1 MNFGSL
7 SILVPAL
14 LTAFLA
20 LPILWWLLRLT
31 PPSPKRIPFPAI
43 RLLFGLF
50 PKEETP
56 HRTPWWLILLRVTIA
71 ALIIAALSH
80 PVWNA
85 GENFGRSGPL
95 MLVVDNGWASAPHWS
110 KTSAMAES
118 LIDQADREGRVVLLV
133 PSATALGQTALPP
146 PDSLAPA
153 QAKAALGNLAP
164 QPWLSRRDLID
175 GLLDRMA
182 QSGGLPEDINIVWLS
197 DGVAGV
203 GDADRKLAARL
214 SDLGSL
220 RIVGPMDLPVVL
232 RPAKVD
238 AGGLKIRVERSMVGA
253 AQAIGL
259 RILDGEG
266 RTISLGK
273 ARFTANQNTTEATIQ
288 LPLELRGRVGA
299 IALEQPVESESMQ
312 ADAGQAAGIVLLDDA
327 AGSKPIGV
335 ITDNATAARQPLL
348 GELYYVERAL
358 QPYNE
363 LRVGNVATLA
373 EQPLAVMILP
383 DGSNLSD
390 NDRSTLATW
399 VEGGG
404 MLIRF
409 AGERLALGTA
419 DDDLLPVR
427 LRQGDRILGGALSWS
442 KPASLAPF
450 PAASPFVGLDVPK
463 EVLVERQ
470 VLAEPDIDLGSRTWA
485 RLSDGTPLVT
495 GAKRGDGYIVL
506 FHVSANTSWSNLAL
520 SGLYVDMLNRL
531 LLLAAG
537 IPNSGQDQAT
547 PLPPSQLLDGYGHLA
562 AAPTSVTPLAP
573 VDLKEQKSGPLHPP
587 GLYGAP
593 QARRALNLSAT
604 LPPVAP
610 LALATEPLT
619 ASTAIDWKPWLLL
632 LAALLL
638 AADCLIG
645 LFMRGLLSRGG
656 RGAALGTRAAG
667 IGTAIGLIVAAA
679 MIGGAPDAFAQS
691 TNPPPNVV
699 QPMSDDEVITAAETT
714 HLAYVRTGIP
724 NVDATS
730 RAGLYGLTNKLLERT
745 SADMGDPVGIDLNVD
760 TLDFYPML
768 YWPIAASSAP
778 LSDRAIA
785 EINRYLAGGGLVLF
799 DTADQ
804 NVVGLAGG
812 LGPGAMRL
820 QEITGGLEVPPLVP
834 VAADHVLTR
843 AFYLLKDFPGRWV
856 GGTLWVENPQ
866 SRVNDGV
873 ASVIVGSNDYAAAWA
888 IDDYAQPL
896 FPVTPGGER
905 QRELSYRF
913 GINLVMY
920 ALTGNYKSDQV
931 HVPAILERLG
941 Q

>member
-14 LTAFLA
+14 LAAFAA

-43 RLLFGLF
+43 RLLFGLT

-56 HRTPWWLILLRVTIA
+56 HRTPWWLILLRVAIA
-71 ALIIAALSH
+71 GLIIAALSH

-85 GENFGRSGPL
+85 GDTLTRSGP
-95 MLVVDNGWASAPHWS
+95 MVLVIDNGWSAAPHWGQ
-110 KTSAMAES
+110 TTGMAES
-118 LIDQADREGRVVLLV
+118 LIDQADREGRPVLLV
-133 PSATALGQTALPP
+133 PTAPALGQAALTP

-153 QAKAALGNLAP
+153 QAKAALANLAP
-164 QPWLSRRDLID
+164 LPWLPRRELVAP
-175 GLLDRMA
+175 LLQQQT
-182 QSGGLPEDINIVWLS
+182 QSGALPKDLNIIWLS
-197 DGVAGV
+197 DGVASP
-203 GDADRKLAARL
+203 GDADQKLAAAL
-214 SDLGSL
+214 DALGGL
-220 RIVGPMDLPVVL
+220 RVIGPRDLPVIL
-232 RPAKVD
+232 RPAKRD
-238 AGGLKIRVERSMVGA
+238 AGGLKLRVERNQVGA
-253 AQAIGL
+253 AQAVGL
-259 RILDGEG
+259 RVMDGEG
-266 RTISLGK
+266 RAISLAT
-273 ARFTANQNTTEATIQ
+273 ARFAASQNAVETTID
-288 LPLELRGRVGA
+288 LPLEMRGRVSA
-299 IALEQPVESESMQ
+299 VALQQSAEAESN
-312 ADAGQAAGIVLLDDA
+312 QAAGIVLLDDA

-335 ITDNATAARQPLL
+335 ITDNPTAARQPLL

-358 QPYNE
+358 QPFNE
-363 LRVGNVATLA
+363 LRVGNVASLDK
-373 EQPLAVMILP
+373 QPLAVMILP
-383 DGSNLSD
+383 DASNISD
-390 NDRSTLATW
+390 GDRAALAAW
-399 VEGGG
+399 VEAGG

-409 AGERLALGTA
+409 AGEHLALNA
-419 DDDLLPVR
+419 SNDNLLPVR

-450 PAASPFVGLDVPK
+450 PAASPFVGLEIPKDVF
-463 EVLVERQ
+463 VERQ

-495 GAKRGDGYIVL
+495 GAKRGDGYVVL
-506 FHVSANTSWSNLAL
+506 FHVSANTAWSNLAL

-537 IPNSGQDQAT
+537 VPTSGQDQAT
-547 PLPPSQLLDGYGHLA
+547 PLPPSQMLDGYGRLIP
-562 AAPTSVTPLAP
+562 APTSITPLAP
-573 VDLKEQKSGPLHPP
+573 LDLKEQRVGPQHPP

-593 QARRALNLSAT
+593 QARRALNLST
-604 LPPVAP
+604 NLPAVAP
-610 LALATEPLT
+610 LAIPFEPLT
-619 ASTAIDWKPWLLL
+619 QSTAIDWKPWLLL
-632 LAALLL
+632 GAALLL
-638 AADCLIG
+638 AIDCLIG
-645 LFMRGLLSRGG
+645 LLMRGLLSRGG
-656 RGAALGTRAAG
+656 RGAALGRAAA
-667 IGTAIGLIVAAA
+667 AILLVLCLGVV
-679 MIGGAPDAFAQS
+679 GAPRASAQD
-691 TNPPPNVV
+691 VV
-699 QPMSDDEVITAAETT
+699 QPMTDDEIIAAAETT
-714 HLAYVRTGIP
+714 HLAYVRTGVP

-730 RAGLYGLTNKLLERT
+730 KAGLNGLTTKLLERT

-768 YWPIAASSAP
+768 YWPIAGSSEA
-778 LSDRAIA
+778 LSDHAIA
-785 EINRYLAGGGLVLF
+785 EINRYLAGGGLILF

-820 QEITGGLEVPPLVP
+820 QEITGGLEIPPLVP
-834 VAADHVLTR
+834 VAGDHVLTR

-856 GGTLWVENPQ
+856 GGTLWVENSQ

-888 IDDYAQPL
+888 IDDYGQPI

>member
-1 MNFGSL
+1 MNFGNL

-14 LTAFLA
+14 LGALAA

-31 PPSPKRIPFPAI
+31 PPSPKRIHFPAI
-43 RLLFGLF
+43 RLLFGLI

-56 HRTPWWLILLRVTIA
+56 HRTPWWLILLRVAIA
-71 ALIIAALSH
+71 ALVIIALSH

-85 GENFGRSGPL
+85 GENLSRGGPL
-95 MLVVDNGWASAPHWS
+95 LLVVDNGWAAAPHWN
-110 KTSAMAES
+110 KTSAMAEN
-118 LIDQADREGRVVLLV
+118 LIDQADREGRVVLLM
-133 PSATALGQTALPP
+133 PSAPGLGQAALSP

-153 QAKAALGNLAP
+153 QAKAALSNLAP
-164 QPWLSRRDLID
+164 QPWPVRRDLVASM
-175 GLLDRMA
+175 LDQMA
-182 QSGGLPEDINIVWLS
+182 QSGGLPQDLNTVWLS
-197 DGVAGV
+197 DGVAGS
-203 GDADRKLAARL
+203 GDVDERLASRL
-214 SDLGSL
+214 SDFGSL
-220 RIVGPMDLPVVL
+220 RIVGPNDLPVIL

-238 AGGLKIRVERSMVGA
+238 AGGLKVRAERSMIGA

-259 RILDGEG
+259 RIMDGEG
-266 RTISLGK
+266 RTISLGT
-273 ARFTANQNTTEATIQ
+273 ARFAANQNATEADIQ

-299 IALEQPVESESMQ
+299 VTLEQAAE
-312 ADAGQAAGIVLLDDA
+312 ADSGQAGGIVLLDDA

-335 ITDNATAARQPLL
+335 ITDNPTAARQPLL

-358 QPYNE
+358 QPFNE

-390 NDRSTLATW
+390 SDRGALAAW
-399 VEGGG
+399 VEDGG

-409 AGERLALGTA
+409 AGERLALGA
-419 DDDLLPVR
+419 KDDNLLPVR

-450 PAASPFVGLDVPK
+450 PAASPFVGLAVPK
-463 EVLVERQ
+463 DVFVKRQ
-470 VLAEPDIDLGSRTWA
+470 VLAEPDIELGGRTWA

-495 GAKRGDGYIVL
+495 GAKRGNGYVVL

-537 IPNSGQDQAT
+537 IPNDGEIAAA
-547 PLPPSQLLDGYGHLA
+547 PLPPSQLLDGFGRLG
-562 AAPTSVTPLAP
+562 AAPTSITPLVPA
-573 VDLKEQKSGPLHPP
+573 DLKEQKSGPLHPP

-604 LPPVAP
+604 LLPVTP
-610 LALATEPLT
+610 LSLATEPLT
-619 ASTAIDWKPWLLL
+619 QSTAIDWKPWLLL

-645 LFMRGLLSRGG
+645 LYMRGLLNRGSRVPALGA
-656 RGAALGTRAAG
+656 RTAALV
-667 IGTAIGLIVAAA
+667 GLIFLTGLIGAVPEVAA
-679 MIGGAPDAFAQS
+679 QS
-691 TNPPPNVV
+691 ATPSQNIV
-699 QPMSDDEVITAAETT
+699 QPMSDAEIIAAAATT

-730 RAGLYGLTNKLLERT
+730 RAGLNGLTTRLLERT

-768 YWPIAASSAP
+768 YWPIAGSSGT

-785 EINRYLAGGGLVLF
+785 EINRYLAGGGLILF

-820 QEITGGLEVPPLVP
+820 QEITGGLEIPPLVP
-834 VAADHVLTR
+834 VSADHVLTR

-873 ASVIVGSNDYAAAWA
+873 ATVIVGSNDYAAAWA
-888 IDDYAQPL
+888 IDDYGQPL

-905 QRELSYRF
+905 QREFAFRF

>member
-1 MNFGSL
+1 MNFGNL
-7 SILVPAL
+7 SVLAPAL
-14 LTAFLA
+14 LTAFAA

-43 RLLFGLF
+43 RLLFGLTA
-50 PKEETP
+50 KEETP
-56 HRTPWWLILLRVTIA
+56 HRTPWWLILLRVAIA
-71 ALIIAALSH
+71 ALVIAALSH

-85 GENFGRSGPL
+85 GDSLGRNGPM
-95 MLVVDNGWASAPHWS
+95 MLVVDNGWAAAPHW
-110 KTSAMAES
+110 TQTGTMAEN
-118 LIDQADREGRVVLLV
+118 LIDQADREGRTVLLV
-133 PSATALGQTALPP
+133 PSAPALGQTALTP
-146 PDSLAPA
+146 PDSLAPP
-153 QAKAALGNLAP
+153 QAKAALANLAP
-164 QPWLSRRDLID
+164 QPWLSRRDLVTAM
-175 GLLDRMA
+175 LDRMA
-182 QSGGLPEDINIVWLS
+182 QAGGLPKDLNIIWLS
-197 DGVAGV
+197 DGTATP
-203 GDADRKLAARL
+203 GDTDQKLAASL
-214 SDLGSL
+214 AQYGDL
-220 RIVGPMDLPVVL
+220 RIVGPRDLPVIL

-238 AGGLKIRVERSMVGA
+238 AGGLKLKVERGLVGA
-253 AQAIGL
+253 AQAVGL

-266 RTISLGK
+266 RTISLAT
-273 ARFTANQNTTEATIQ
+273 ARFAANQNAVDSTIE

-299 IALEQPVESESMQ
+299 VALQQPAD
-312 ADAGQAAGIVLLDDA
+312 ADAGQAGGIVLLDDA

-335 ITDNATAARQPLL
+335 ITDNPTAARQPLL

-358 QPYNE
+358 QPFNE
-363 LRVGNVATLA
+363 LRVGNVASLDK
-373 EQPLAVMILP
+373 QPLAVMILP
-383 DGSNLSD
+383 DASNISD
-390 NDRSTLATW
+390 GDRAALAAW
-399 VEGGG
+399 VEDGG

-409 AGERLALGTA
+409 AGEHLALNTGT
-419 DDDLLPVR
+419 DNLLPVR

-442 KPASLAPF
+442 KPATLAAF
-450 PAASPFVGLDVPK
+450 PAASPFVGLELPKDVY
-463 EVLVERQ
+463 VERQ

-495 GAKRGDGYIVL
+495 GAKRGNGYLVL
-506 FHVSANTSWSNLAL
+506 FHVSANTAWSNLAL

-537 IPNSGQDQAT
+537 IPTSGEDETT
-547 PLPPSQLLDGYGHLA
+547 PLPPSQILDGYGRLVP
-562 AAPTSVTPLAP
+562 APTSITPLAP
-573 VDLKEQKSGPLHPP
+573 LDLKEQRSGPQHPP

-604 LPPVAP
+604 LPAVSP
-610 LALATEPLT
+610 LALDFEPLT
-619 ASTAIDWKPWLLL
+619 QSTAIDWKPWLLL

-638 AADCLIG
+638 AGDCLIG
-645 LFMRGLLSRGG
+645 LYMRGLLSRSG
-656 RGAALGTRAAG
+656 RGAALGKG
-667 IGTAIGLIVAAA
+667 VAAA
-679 MIGGAPDAFAQS
+679 IAFIILAGMLGMTPRAFAQD
-691 TNPPPNVV
+691 VV
-699 QPMSDDEVITAAETT
+699 QPMSDEEIIAAAEST
-714 HLAYVRTGIP
+714 HLAYVRTGVP

-730 RAGLYGLTNKLLERT
+730 RAGLGGLTIKLLERT

-768 YWPIAASSAP
+768 YWPIAGSSVA
-778 LSDRAIA
+778 LSDHAIA
-785 EINRYLAGGGLVLF
+785 GINRYLAGGGLILF

-812 LGPGAMRL
+812 LGPGAIRL
-820 QEITGGLEVPPLVP
+820 QEITGGLEIPPLVP

-856 GGTLWVENPQ
+856 GGTLWVENPKSQ
-866 SRVNDGV
+866 VNDGV

-888 IDDYAQPL
+888 IDDYGQPL

-905 QRELSYRF
+905 QREMSYRF

-920 ALTGNYKSDQV
+920 ALTGRYKEDQV